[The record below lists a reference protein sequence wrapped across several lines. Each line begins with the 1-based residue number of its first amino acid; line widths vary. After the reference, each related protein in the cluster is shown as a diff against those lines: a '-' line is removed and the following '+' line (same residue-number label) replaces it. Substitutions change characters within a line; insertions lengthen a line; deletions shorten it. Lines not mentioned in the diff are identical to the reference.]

1 MKKYILGML
10 AGAAMISMASCD
22 NNGEYGDA
30 VFMTGTMTTNT
41 IRVAV
46 EGVSHTAFTVTSSA
60 KANSDIKIEVA
71 AAPELLDEYNRKN
84 QRNFQV
90 PPKDAYTLEDGI
102 VTIKAGTSVSTQAS
116 LVTDGD
122 KLAEGI
128 NYCLPV
134 TIKQVGSSDLGIIE
148 SARTAY
154 VMFTKVINIKVAN
167 LGRRGGF
174 NVPQFWEVNNPNSP
188 VKALSAMTLEMKVL
202 PVAFGT
208 NPRSGNDISSL
219 CGCEEN
225 FLFRFGDGAGQPT
238 NQLQLAPGKIG
249 TNTSDPNQNKDYGFK
264 VTDKL
269 FDTGHWLHFAAVYD
283 GSTLKIY
290 LDGEQ
295 IYSVSVAGGIV
306 NLSRAYDGHTWEDGF
321 SIGRSAGYARYFN
334 GYISECRVWE
344 VARTLDELNAGIC
357 YVDPTSEG
365 LVAYWRF
372 NGETQDAQGT
382 VRDET
387 GHGYDAVPFGT
398 VDYVDN
404 QKCPY

>member
-10 AGAAMISMASCD
+10 TGAALFSMTSCD
-22 NNGEYGDA
+22 NNDDYGDA
-30 VFMTGTMTTNT
+30 VFITGTLTTNT

-46 EGVSHTAFTVTSSA
+46 DGISSTAFTVTSSA
-60 KANSDIKIEVA
+60 KATSDIKVEIA
-71 AAPELLDEYNRKN
+71 AAPELLDEYNKKN
-84 QRNFQV
+84 QRNFQA
-90 PPKDAYTLEDGI
+90 PPADAYSIEDGQ

-116 LVTDGD
+116 LITDGD
-122 KLAEGI
+122 KLSEGI
-128 NYCLPV
+128 SYCLPV
-134 TIKQVGSSDLGIIE
+134 TIKQISTSDLGIME
-148 SARTAY
+148 SSRTAY
-154 VMFTKVINIKVAN
+154 VMFTKVITIKAAN
-167 LGRRGGF
+167 LGGRGGF
-174 NVPQFWEVNNPNSP
+174 NIPQFWEVNNPNSP

-202 PVAFGT
+202 PVKFGT

-249 TNTSDPNQNKDYGFK
+249 TDPSDPNKNPNYGFK

-283 GSTLKIY
+283 GSSLKIY

-295 IYSVSVAGGIV
+295 IYSVNTKGGIV

-334 GYISECRVWE
+334 GYISECRVWN

-365 LVAYWRF
+365 LVGYWRF
-372 NGETQDAQGT
+372 NGETQDDGT

-398 VDYVDN
+398 VTYVDN